1 MSASIKTTDFNRT
14 IPRTQ
19 LRALTFPIASNPGER
34 EQNFPPTRS
43 LSCTYGA
50 CRQPALGVP
59 RLPHSCNAIMGNFD
73 QEEEPQ
79 DVHEFASAE
88 EYTP

>member
-34 EQNFPPTRS
+34 DHT
-43 LSCTYGA
+43 
-50 CRQPALGVP
+50 LGNP
-59 RLPHSCNAIMGNFD
+59 GLAHPDPISAIVLRPD
-73 QEEEPQ
+73 P
-79 DVHEFASAE
+79 
-88 EYTP
+88 